1 VEPHITERGDGFEEW
16 LQRVSWTAR
25 SGLPLNFQSAESR
38 FPDGGDVHGKVS
50 ERNLDALSRARRIYI
65 ATVRKDGNQSKRVPV
80 WFTLTLDRS
89 VLIQTGR
96 SSWIARRVGRG
107 SPVILWVDK
116 RDGPALIGNAEIS
129 KDPELTKRI
138 VEDYP
143 RKYLLAR
150 LGFHRPRQERF
161 DSGEILAIEVTPIRD
176 LPEHFGAKPGS
187 RAPSISDTEP
197 PNDGPSEL
205 PQSIARA
212 QLANLLSASRF
223 VLAALW
229 LVAFVPGNR
238 GPIILGSIA
247 LAAAVSDFAD
257 GRIAR
262 RMGHA
267 NGVGKWLDAL
277 ADIVFVLTA
286 LSSEALAG
294 ALPVYVP
301 VLIACSFAQYAIDSV
316 TISGSSAPVKSRLG
330 HWGGVINFALVLVL
344 AWTPPP
350 LLPARLVRQISP
362 LLAFFYIAA
371 IFERSLNY
379 WRLGAIRGSKLGKR
393 NCPGPCNI

>member
-1 VEPHITERGDGFEEW
+1 MK
-16 LQRVSWTAR
+16 
-25 SGLPLNFQSAESR
+25 
-38 FPDGGDVHGKVS
+38 GDVHGEVS
-50 ERNLDALSRARRIYI
+50 QRNLDALSKASRIYI
-65 ATVRKDGNQSKRVPV
+65 ATVRKDGNQSKPVPV
-80 WFTLTLDRS
+80 WFTLTPDRS

-107 SPVILWVDK
+107 SPVVLWIAK
-116 RDGPALIGNAEIS
+116 RDGPALIGNAEITNN
-129 KDPELTKRI
+129 PELTKRI
-138 VEDYP
+138 VEDYL

-150 LGFHRPRQERF
+150 RGFHRPRPERF
-161 DSGEILAIEVTPIRD
+161 DSGEILAIEITPIRD
-176 LPEHFGAKPGS
+176 LPDGFAAKPGT
-187 RAPSISDTEP
+187 RAPVISDMEP
-197 PNDGPSEL
+197 PDDRL
-205 PQSIARA
+205 PPKLQSIARS
-212 QLANLLSASRF
+212 QLANLLSALRF

-229 LVAFVPGNR
+229 LVAFIPGNR
-238 GPIILGSIA
+238 SPVILGSIA

-267 NGVGKWLDAL
+267 NGFGRWLDAL
-277 ADIVFVLTA
+277 ADIFFILTA

-294 ALPVYVP
+294 AIPIYIP

-316 TISGSSAPVKSRLG
+316 AISRSSAPVKSRLG

-350 LLPARLVRQISP
+350 PLPARLVRQISP

-371 IFERSLNY
+371 IFERALNY
-379 WRLGAIRGSKLGKR
+379 WPLKAIRCDKPGKR
-393 NCPGPCNI
+393 NCAGPCNI